1 MAFALNH
8 HTTRF
13 SYESFAL
20 TGRPYAMM
28 IQTPNNIQ
36 ATALDLDL
44 SGTHNSP
51 ELKLLGVS
59 DTHLTV
65 NPEHSGK
72 QHGHLV
78 LAATNRDSAQ
88 RQLRVPVCVINGT
101 EPGPTVTM
109 IAGVHGDEYE
119 GAVALQRIARDMA
132 ADQIHGRLILV
143 PSLNLPGLRLGHRSS
158 PLDDLD
164 LDLCFPGNPNG
175 SISERLAY
183 EVFERFIRPANLVVD
198 LRSGGSDLLFAPTA
212 AVRFSND
219 KKHQTISEAAML
231 AFGAPNSVRL
241 PASSLNSCLQASIQ
255 AAGKHYIQT
264 ELGGGAGISAETL
277 AVASTGCKNVLRHWG
292 LLRDEIELRASRILE
307 VRDASFYIYAT
318 TSGLLE
324 PHAMLGQDVWKGDV
338 LANVID
344 PENTGRKPDTIK
356 VPRNGVLL
364 ATRKGGSVHGGDLLA
379 ILADEVQR

>member
-1 MAFALNH
+1 
-8 HTTRF
+8 
-13 SYESFAL
+13 
-20 TGRPYAMM
+20 M

-44 SGTHNSP
+44 SGPHRSP

-59 DTHLTV
+59 DTHITV
-65 NPEHSGK
+65 NPEFTGK

-78 LAATNRDSAQ
+78 LPAFLCDSAQ
-88 RQLRVPVCVINGT
+88 RQLRIPICIISGA

-119 GAVALQRIARDMA
+119 GTIALQRMARDLA
-132 ADQIHGRLILV
+132 SDQIHGCLILV
-143 PSLNLPGLRLGHRSS
+143 PSLNVPGLRLGQRSS
-158 PLDDLD
+158 PLDGLD
-164 LDLCFPGNPNG
+164 LDRCFPGNPNG

-183 EVFERFIRPANLVVD
+183 EVFERFIRSADLIVD

-212 AVRFSND
+212 AVRFSSE
-219 KKHQTISEAAML
+219 KKQQIINEASMV

-241 PASSLNSCLQASIQ
+241 PASSLNSCLQASVQ

-264 ELGGGAGISAETL
+264 ELGGGAGVSAETL
-277 AVASTGCKNVLRHWG
+277 AVARTGCHNVLRHWG
-292 LLRDEIELRASRILE
+292 LLRDEIELRASRMLE
-307 VRDASFYIYAT
+307 VRDASFYIYST

-324 PHAMLGQDVWKGDV
+324 PHAKLGQDVWQGDV

-344 PENTGRKPDTIK
+344 PENTGKEPDSIK
-356 VPRNGVLL
+356 IPRNGVLL
-364 ATRKGGSVHGGDLLA
+364 ATHKGGSVSSGDLLA
-379 ILADEVQR
+379 ILADEVQS